1 MQVTATFRTRVAVT
15 RSQDGEMT
23 ATNMLPSGQTRIES
37 LEMRGITKRF
47 PGVLASDHVD
57 FDVKSGEV
65 HALLGENGAG
75 KSTLMKILYG
85 LYHAD
90 EGEILLNGKPVTI
103 ASPTDAI
110 NLGVGMIHQH
120 FMLVPSLTVA
130 ENVALGLPSSR
141 GPLTDLDRVS
151 KRIVELAAIY
161 GLKIDPDAYVWQLS
175 VGQQQ
180 RVEII
185 KALYRGAALLILDEP
200 TAVLTPQEVDELFVI
215 MHQMVKD
222 GHGLIFIS
230 HKLHEVVE
238 ISNRVT
244 VLRDGRKIGTRPT
257 SETTKKDLANWMVG
271 REISFAPDRGDVKRG
286 EIRLKLDQL
295 SCGSDRGTPGLRGVS
310 LEIHSGEILGIAG
323 VSGNGQRELAEAV
336 TGLRKVTSG
345 RIYLEG
351 NDVTGFAPGDLTDRM
366 LSYIPEERMRDGI
379 IKDFTV
385 AENMILR
392 EHQKQP
398 FSRSGFLKLKDIS
411 THTDKLISQFQ
422 VKTPSQETL
431 AKNLSGGNIQK
442 IILAR
447 EISRN
452 PRAIVAAQP
461 TRGLDI
467 GATEYVREQ
476 LLDQR
481 KRGAAVLLISEDLDE
496 IFALSDRI
504 AVIYEGQI
512 MDILPRQHAIPEK
525 LGLLMAG
532 VRPEGTPAA
541 AS

>member
-1 MQVTATFRTRVAVT
+1 
-15 RSQDGEMT
+15 MT
-23 ATNMLPSGQTRIES
+23 DLNKLPSGQAKIKT

-47 PGVLASDHVD
+47 PGVLANDRVD
-57 FDVKSGEV
+57 FDVCSNEV

-85 LYHAD
+85 MYHPD
-90 EGEILLNGKPVTI
+90 EGQILINGQAVTI
-103 ASPTDAI
+103 ASPNDAI
-110 NLGVGMIHQH
+110 NLGIGMIHQH
-120 FMLVPSLTVA
+120 FMLVQTLTVA

-141 GPLTDLDRVS
+141 GLVTDLDRVS
-151 KRIVELAAIY
+151 KRIVELADMY
-161 GLKIDPDAYVWQLS
+161 GLKIDPDAYIWQLS

-215 MHQMVKD
+215 MNQMVKD
-222 GHGLIFIS
+222 GHALIFIS

-257 SETTKKDLANWMVG
+257 SEITKQILANWMVG
-271 REISFAPDRGDVKRG
+271 REVGFAPDRGNVQKG
-286 EIRLKLDQL
+286 ECRLQL
-295 SCGSDRGTPGLRGVS
+295 ENVSCGSDRGTPGLREVS
-310 LEIHSGEILGIAG
+310 LELCSGEILGIAG
-323 VSGNGQRELAEAV
+323 VSGNGQRELAETI
-336 TGLRKVTSG
+336 TGLRRITGG
-345 RIYLEG
+345 RVLLEG
-351 NDVTGFAPGDLTDRM
+351 EDVTGFAPGDLTDRM
-366 LSYIPEERMRDGI
+366 LSYIPEERMRDGM
-379 IKDFTV
+379 IKNFSV

-392 EHQKQP
+392 EHHKQP
-398 FSRSGFLKLKDIS
+398 FSRSGFLNLRDIA
-411 THTDKLISQFQ
+411 THSDELIKKFR
-422 VKTPSQETL
+422 VKTPSHDTL

-442 IILAR
+442 VVIAR
-447 EISRN
+447 EFSRN
-452 PRAIVAAQP
+452 PRVILAAQP

-476 LLDQR
+476 LLEQR
-481 KRGAAVLLISEDLDE
+481 RKGVAVMLISEDLDE
-496 IFALSDRI
+496 ILALSDRI

-512 MDILPRQHAIPEK
+512 MDIVPREDATPEK

-532 VRPEGTPAA
+532 VHPEETPQSA
-541 AS
+541 

>member
-1 MQVTATFRTRVAVT
+1 
-15 RSQDGEMT
+15 MT
-23 ATNMLPSGQTRIES
+23 DSNKLPSGRARIDS

-47 PGVLASDHVD
+47 PGVLASDRVD
-57 FDVKSGEV
+57 FDVRSGEV

-85 LYHAD
+85 LYHPD
-90 EGEILLNGKPVTI
+90 EGEILLNGRPVRI
-103 ASPTDAI
+103 SSPNDSI
-110 NLGVGMIHQH
+110 NLGIGMIHQH
-120 FMLVPSLTVA
+120 FMLVQTLTVA

-141 GPLTDLDRVS
+141 GVLTDLEHVS
-151 KRIVELAAIY
+151 KRILELAEIY
-161 GLKIDPDAYVWQLS
+161 SLKIDPSAYIWQLS

-215 MHQMVKD
+215 MRQMVRD
-222 GHGLIFIS
+222 GHALIFIS

-238 ISNRVT
+238 ISQRVT

-257 SETTKKDLANWMVG
+257 SETTKQDLANWMVG
-271 REISFAPDRGDVKRG
+271 REVGFAPDRGNIEIG
-286 EIRLKLDQL
+286 EVRLKLDQVT
-295 SCGSDRGTPGLRGVS
+295 CGSDRGTPGLRGVS
-310 LEIHSGEILGIAG
+310 LEVCSGEILGIAG
-323 VSGNGQRELAEAV
+323 VSGNGQRELAETI
-336 TGLRKVTSG
+336 TGLRKVTG
-345 RIYLEG
+345 GKVFLESRDIT
-351 NDVTGFAPGDLTDRM
+351 NLSPGEITDRM
-366 LSYIPEERMRDGI
+366 LSYIPEERMRDGMI
-379 IKDFTV
+379 NEFTI

-392 EHQKQP
+392 EHHKMP
-398 FSRSGFLKLKDIS
+398 YSRHGFLNLRDIS
-411 THTDKLISQFQ
+411 KHADDLIRRFQ
-422 VKTPSQETL
+422 VKTPSQETH
-431 AKNLSGGNIQK
+431 ARNLSGGNIQK
-442 IILAR
+442 VVLAR

-452 PRAIVAAQP
+452 PRAIIAAQP

-476 LLDQR
+476 LLEQR
-481 KRGAAVLLISEDLDE
+481 KKGAAIMLISEDLDE

-512 MDILPRQHAIPEK
+512 MDIVPRADATPEN

-532 VRPEGTPAA
+532 VHPEADRA
-541 AS
+541 R